1 LFSVAISIEQS
12 SDINSNVDSRQYAFK
27 ELSPWKSGNSE
38 SSVTNFIFQ
47 LSTAFQ
53 ERSR

>member
-27 ELSPWKSGNSE
+27 ELSPKSGNSE